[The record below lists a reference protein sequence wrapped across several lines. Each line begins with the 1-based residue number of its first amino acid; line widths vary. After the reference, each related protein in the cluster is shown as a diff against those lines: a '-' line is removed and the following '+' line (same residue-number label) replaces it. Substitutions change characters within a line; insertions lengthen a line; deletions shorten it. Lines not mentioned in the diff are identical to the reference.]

1 MIISQRNP
9 RQPFYFFNAFNLFSL
24 CFWVLEPIICLLTFI
39 IGGCVLATWSNF
51 TFKIKRRV
59 VGEKLVSFLLTS
71 DDSDTATS
79 LSKLLKGACWHK
91 HEELG

>member
-1 MIISQRNP
+1 MFLGSRTNHMSIDLH
-9 RQPFYFFNAFNLFSL
+9 YW
-24 CFWVLEPIICLLTFI
+24 WVC
-39 IGGCVLATWSNF
+39 ATWSNF
-51 TFKIKRRV
+51 TFKIKRGV

-91 HEELG
+91 HEELCK